1 MTTSTTYIFPGRK
14 RGKKEIKM
22 SSNYAFVASLSTTSP
37 PGNNFV
43 GLVVVPK
50 NQASSC
56 LSAVA
61 AVVLTQQCGVS
72 REKQKPAHFV
82 VLWRN
87 NNTFFLQHWHTYTTT
102 KIHTAPYSILVCH
115 TYDNIYWKKSEM
127 IWNFANNKALSRSS
141 HIEY

>member
-1 MTTSTTYIFPGRK
+1 MTTSTIFFLEE
-14 RGKKEIKM
+14 RGGKEIKM
-22 SSNYAFVASLSTTSP
+22 SSNYAFVASLSTSP

-56 LSAVA
+56 LAAVA
-61 AVVLTQQCGVS
+61 AVVLSSVVCQ
-72 REKQKPAHFV
+72 EKSKNQPTLWFFGETTTHFFAT
-82 VLWRN
+82 LA
-87 NNTFFLQHWHTYTTT
+87 YIT

-115 TYDNIYWKKSEM
+115 TYNICWKKSEM

>member
-22 SSNYAFVASLSTTSP
+22 SSNYAFVASLSTSP

-56 LSAVA
+56 LAAVA
-61 AVVLTQQCGVS
+61 AVVLSSVVCQ
-72 REKQKPAHFV
+72 EKSKNQPT
-82 VLWRN
+82 LW
-87 NNTFFLQHWHTYTTT
+87 FFGETTT
-102 KIHTAPYSILVCH
+102 HFFATLAYIYYNKDTYCTIQHIGLPYL
-115 TYDNIYWKKSEM
+115 
-127 IWNFANNKALSRSS
+127 
-141 HIEY
+141 

>member
-56 LSAVA
+56 LSAVVLSS
-61 AVVLTQQCGVS
+61 VVCQ
-72 REKQKPAHFV
+72 EKSKNQPT
-82 VLWRN
+82 LW
-87 NNTFFLQHWHTYTTT
+87 FFGETTT
-102 KIHTAPYSILVCH
+102 HFFCNIGIHILQQRYILHHTAYWFAILM
-115 TYDNIYWKKSEM
+115 IIFAAKKSEM

>member
-22 SSNYAFVASLSTTSP
+22 SSNYYAFVASLSTSP

-56 LSAVA
+56 LA
-61 AVVLTQQCGVS
+61 AVVLSSVVCQ
-72 REKQKPAHFV
+72 EKSKNQPT
-82 VLWRN
+82 LW
-87 NNTFFLQHWHTYTTT
+87 FFGETTT
-102 KIHTAPYSILVCH
+102 HFFCNIGIHILQQRYILHHTAYWFAILM
-115 TYDNIYWKKSEM
+115 IIFAGKKV
-127 IWNFANNKALSRSS
+127 K
-141 HIEY
+141 